1 MKATARAYPVQ
12 GLIKHHMLFDNR
24 IRLPFHD
31 LISVCTAPLCTVT
44 TFAFQEE
51 KEVTIKGE
59 PPDFDTIS
67 RIDSVVSEIRRLSGV
82 DEEYKIVSENNF
94 PSMGLG
100 ASSGFAALAVA
111 AAKAAGLD
119 LSHKE
124 LSRIAKKGAG
134 SASESVTGWFSR
146 WRSNIEE
153 QFCYSF
159 VIEDELEMGMV
170 AALVEPFEYMDEL
183 RKKVLTSSLFEY
195 RLKTIHTRLYNMER
209 AIKDHDVSKIGR
221 LAEEDTLIVHA
232 LTMTGNKEMV
242 WGPDILQV
250 MAEVKALREEGVEAY
265 FSIDTGA
272 VVYMNSY
279 PEDVAVITER
289 INALG
294 VKTIQLSVGGEA
306 HVIRE
311 HLF

>member
-1 MKATARAYPVQ
+1 MHMKATARAYPVQ
-12 GLIKHHMLFDNR
+12 GLIKHHTLFDDR
-24 IRLPFHD
+24 IRLPFHG

-59 PPDFDTIS
+59 PPDFDTVS

-82 DEEYKIVSENNF
+82 DEEYKMVSENNF

-124 LSRIAKKGAG
+124 LSRIARKGAG

-159 VIEDELEMGMV
+159 VIEDDLEMGMV
-170 AALVEPFEYMDEL
+170 AALVEPFEYMGEL

-195 RLKTIHTRLYNMER
+195 RLKIIHTSLYNMER
-209 AIKDHDVSKIGR
+209 AIKDHDISEIGR
-221 LAEEDTLIVHA
+221 LTEEDTLIVHA
-232 LTMTGNKEMV
+232 LTMTDKEMV
-242 WGPDILQV
+242 WGPDTLRVI
-250 MAEVKALREEGVEAY
+250 AEVKALREEGVQAY
-265 FSIDTGA
+265 FSIDMGA
-272 VVYMNSY
+272 VYINSY
-279 PEDVAVITER
+279 PEDVAVIEER
-289 INALG
+289 ITGLG
-294 VKTIQLSVGGEA
+294 VKTVKLSVGGEA
-306 HVIRE
+306 HVIGK